1 MKVAGRRL
9 AGALGGKGRT
19 LESELLLVWT
29 DGELELELKF
39 ADLSTWYG
47 VTPGL
52 GIPDPVA
59 SLNPAWSRTNTGA
72 IGRPE
77 NTTAP
82 SNSPTAIGLS

>member
-39 ADLSTWYG
+39 ADLST
-47 VTPGL
+47 
-52 GIPDPVA
+52 
-59 SLNPAWSRTNTGA
+59 
-72 IGRPE
+72 
-77 NTTAP
+77 
-82 SNSPTAIGLS
+82 